1 MKGDIFMRYEQEDF
15 EQLKKKVTELFE
27 KVPVEKAFLDFT
39 YVPGGDVLDSL
50 KLADTRTELLIF
62 LLDKSKEAADRE
74 TIDLIYDALNGL
86 AEFDNLKHGMVLDH

>member
-1 MKGDIFMRYEQEDF
+1 MA
-15 EQLKKKVTELFE
+15 LFLE
-27 KVPVEKAFLDFT
+27 
-39 YVPGGDVLDSL
+39 DVLL
-50 KLADTRTELLIF
+50 GHGLLPLLTELLIF